1 MYLPLRPLS
10 SVHSWR
16 YPVLGP
22 VILAASRSDKMRRFV
37 SAAPGTKQVVDRFI
51 AGESVDQVVPIVQ
64 DAADKGL
71 EVTLDVVGED
81 ITTPAQAEA
90 ARDAYLELI
99 ERLKV
104 LDLGPRAEMSVKLSM
119 FGQSLPSP
127 AATLNGEPSG
137 LAPTFPGGHELA
149 LANVRPVVEAAAAI
163 GTTVTLDAEDHTTLD
178 SMFAIHEELR
188 KDFPQT
194 GCVIQSYLFRTE
206 DDARRLAA
214 AGSRVR
220 IVKGAYKEPASV
232 AYQDKAEIDKA
243 YVRITKILMAGEG
256 YPMIGS
262 HDPRLIA
269 IAQELGRQYGR
280 KLDEYEFQ
288 MLYGIRSD
296 EHIRLAAEG
305 HRMRVYTAYGT
316 DWYGYFMRRLAEK
329 PANLLFFG
337 RSVLTKG

>member
-1 MYLPLRPLS
+1 M
-10 SVHSWR
+10 
-16 YPVLGP
+16 LGP

-51 AGESVDQVVPIVQ
+51 AGETVDHVIPIVEEITGR
-64 DAADKGL
+64 GL

-81 ITTPAQAEA
+81 ITTVEQSHA
-90 ARDAYLELI
+90 ARDAYLELVG
-99 ERLKV
+99 RLEE
-104 LDLGPRAEMSVKLSM
+104 LGLGERAEMSVKLSM
-119 FGQSLPSP
+119 FGQAL
-127 AATLNGEPSG
+127 E
-137 LAPTFPGGHELA
+137 GGHELA

-178 SMFAIHEELR
+178 SMFAIHQELR

-194 GCVIQSYLFRTE
+194 GCVIQAYLFRTE
-206 DDARRLAA
+206 EDARRLAA
-214 AGSRVR
+214 DGSRVR

-232 AYQDKAEIDKA
+232 ALQDKSEIDKA
-243 YVRITKILMAGEG
+243 YVRIMKILMEGEG

-262 HDPRLIA
+262 HDPRLIS
-269 IAQELGRQYGR
+269 IGQELARRAGR

-288 MLYGIRSD
+288 MLYGIRS
-296 EHIRLAAEG
+296 EEQNRLAAEG

-329 PANLLFFG
+329 PANLLFFA
-337 RSVLTKG
+337 RSILTKG

>member
-1 MYLPLRPLS
+1 
-10 SVHSWR
+10 
-16 YPVLGP
+16 
-22 VILAASRSDKMRRFV
+22 MRRIV
-37 SAAPGTKQVVDRFI
+37 SAAPVTKPVVNRFI
-51 AGESVDQVVPIVQ
+51 PGETVDQVIPIVEELTQ
-64 DAADKGL
+64 AGL

-81 ITTPAQAEA
+81 ITEVEQSHA
-90 ARDAYLELI
+90 ARDAYLQLI
-99 ERLKV
+99 ERLAE
-104 LDLGPRAEMSVKLSM
+104 LGLGEKAEMSVKLSM
-119 FGQSLPSP
+119 FGQAL
-127 AATLNGEPSG
+127 E
-137 LAPTFPGGHELA
+137 GGHELA

-188 KDFPQT
+188 RDFPQT
-194 GCVIQSYLFRTE
+194 GCVIQAYLFRTE
-206 DDARRLAA
+206 ADARRLAA

-220 IVKGAYKEPASV
+220 IVKGAYKEPAEV

-243 YVRITKILMAGEG
+243 YVRILKILMDGEG

-269 IAQELGRQYGR
+269 IGQELARKAGR

-288 MLYGIRSD
+288 MLYGIRSE
-296 EHIRLAAEG
+296 EHLRLAAEG

-329 PANLLFFG
+329 PANLLFFV
-337 RSVLTKG
+337 RSMITKN

>member
-1 MYLPLRPLS
+1 M
-10 SVHSWR
+10 
-16 YPVLGP
+16 LGP

-37 SAAPGTKQVVDRFI
+37 SAAPGTKQVVARFI
-51 AGESVDQVVPIVQ
+51 AGESVDEVVPVVV
-64 DAADKGL
+64 DATDKGL

-81 ITTPAQAEA
+81 ITTVEQSHA

-99 ERLKV
+99 ERLK
-104 LDLGPRAEMSVKLSM
+104 DLGLGTRAEMSVKLSM
-119 FGQSLPSP
+119 FGQAL
-127 AATLNGEPSG
+127 E
-137 LAPTFPGGHELA
+137 GGHELA

-178 SMFAIHEELR
+178 SMFAIHDALR
-188 KDFPQT
+188 EDFPQT
-194 GCVIQSYLFRTE
+194 GCVIQAYLYRTE
-206 DDARRLAA
+206 ADARRLAA
-214 AGSRVR
+214 NGSRVR
-220 IVKGAYKEPASV
+220 IVKGAYKEPAEV

-243 YVRITKILMAGEG
+243 YVRVLRILMEGEG

-269 IAQELGRQYGR
+269 IAQELARRAGR

-288 MLYGIRSD
+288 MLYGIRGD
-296 EHIRLAAEG
+296 EHLRLAAEG

-329 PANLLFFG
+329 PANLLFFA
-337 RSVLTKG
+337 RSILTKD

>member
-1 MYLPLRPLS
+1 M
-10 SVHSWR
+10 
-16 YPVLGP
+16 LGP

-37 SAAPGTKQVVDRFI
+37 SAAPGTKQVVARFI
-51 AGESVDQVVPIVQ
+51 AGESVDQVIPIVQ
-64 DAADKGL
+64 ETADKGL

-81 ITTPAQAEA
+81 ITTVEQSHA
-90 ARDAYLELI
+90 ARDAYLELV
-99 ERLKV
+99 ERLK
-104 LDLGPRAEMSVKLSM
+104 DLGLGTKAEMSVKLSM
-119 FGQSLPSP
+119 FGQALD
-127 AATLNGEPSG
+127 
-137 LAPTFPGGHELA
+137 GGHELA

-178 SMFAIHEELR
+178 SMFTIHEELR

-194 GCVIQSYLFRTE
+194 GCVIQAYLFRTE
-206 DDARRLAA
+206 DDARRLSA

-232 AYQDKAEIDKA
+232 AYQDKGEIDKA
-243 YVRITKILMAGEG
+243 YVRILKILMEGDG

-269 IAQELGRQYGR
+269 ITQELARRAGR
-280 KLDEYEFQ
+280 KLDDYEFQ
-288 MLYGIRSD
+288 MLYGIRS
-296 EHIRLAAEG
+296 EEQERLAAEG

-329 PANLLFFG
+329 PANLLFFA
-337 RSVLTKG
+337 RSILTKG

>member
-1 MYLPLRPLS
+1 M
-10 SVHSWR
+10 
-16 YPVLGP
+16 LGP

-37 SAAPGTKQVVDRFI
+37 SAAPGTKQVVARFI
-51 AGESVDQVVPIVQ
+51 AGETVGQVIPIVE
-64 DAADKGL
+64 DTIDKGL

-81 ITTPAQAEA
+81 ITTREQATA

-99 ERLKV
+99 KHLKA
-104 LDLGPRAEMSVKLSM
+104 LGLGAKAEMSVKLSM
-119 FGQSLPSP
+119 FGQSL
-127 AATLNGEPSG
+127 E
-137 LAPTFPGGHELA
+137 GGHELA

-178 SMFAIHEELR
+178 SMFAIHQELR
-188 KDFPQT
+188 RDFPQT
-194 GCVIQSYLFRTE
+194 GCVIQAYLFRTE

-214 AGSRVR
+214 NGSRVR
-220 IVKGAYKEPASV
+220 IVKGAYKEPAEV
-232 AYQDKAEIDKA
+232 AFQDKAEIDKA
-243 YVRITKILMAGEG
+243 YVRILKILMEGEG

-269 IAQELGRQYGR
+269 VSQELARRAGR

-296 EHIRLAAEG
+296 EQLRLAAEG
-305 HRMRVYTAYGT
+305 HRVRVYTAYGT

-329 PANLLFFG
+329 PANLLFFA
-337 RSVLTKG
+337 RSILTKG

>member
-1 MYLPLRPLS
+1 M
-10 SVHSWR
+10 
-16 YPVLGP
+16 LGP
-22 VILAASRSDKMRRFV
+22 VILAASRSDTMRRFI

-51 AGESVDQVVPIVQ
+51 AGESVDQVVPVVQ

-81 ITTPAQAEA
+81 ITTPEQAAA

-99 ERLKV
+99 GRLKE
-104 LDLGPRAEMSVKLSM
+104 LGLGTRAEMSVKLSM

-127 AATLNGEPSG
+127 TTALNGEPSG
-137 LAPTFPGGHELA
+137 PAPEFPGGHELA

-206 DDARRLAA
+206 ADARRLAA

-220 IVKGAYKEPASV
+220 LVKGAYKEPASV
-232 AYQDKAEIDKA
+232 AYQSKPEIDKA
-243 YVRITKILMAGEG
+243 YVRILKTLMQGEG

-269 IAQELGRQYGR
+269 IGQELARQAGR

-288 MLYGIRSD
+288 MLYGIRSE

-329 PANLLFFG
+329 PANLLFFA
-337 RSVLTKG
+337 RSVVTKG